1 MMTGNIYIDS
11 LRMHAFHGV
20 LEQEKTVGNDYIVS
34 VTMEYP
40 LENACQTDN
49 LDDTINYANVAD
61 TVVEEMKIPSKLVEH
76 VAGRIV
82 RRLKSL
88 FPATTMVRVNVKK
101 VAPPMPT
108 LSTNCKTAV
117 NSLSSH
123 RKMFTLVKWWANTA
137 RIKTSW

>member
-88 FPATTMVRVNVKK
+88 FPCHYDGACQREE
-101 VAPPMPT
+101 
-108 LSTNCKTAV
+108 SGTAYAV
-117 NSLSSH
+117 
-123 RKMFTLVKWWANTA
+123 
-137 RIKTSW
+137 